1 MTSRNEPVDF
11 MQLRKRA
18 EALISAAP
26 QTACDLTPD
35 EIKAL
40 VHDLSVHQIELELQN
55 DELLR
60 AQQLIEKSRDEL
72 ARLYHQALVGYLS
85 LNRIGIIERCNRTFA
100 NMVGKTC
107 EKMTGKLGRSSGRD
121 GSRYLSGKIPFF

>member
-1 MTSRNEPVDF
+1 MTSRNESIDF

-18 EALISAAP
+18 ETLVNATP
-26 QTACDLTPD
+26 QAACDLTPD

-60 AQQLIEKSRDEL
+60 VQQLIENRGMNWPGSTIRLRL
-72 ARLYHQALVGYLS
+72 A
-85 LNRIGIIERCNRTFA
+85 I
-100 NMVGKTC
+100 
-107 EKMTGKLGRSSGRD
+107 
-121 GSRYLSGKIPFF
+121 